1 MRKEYTTS
9 FRRAWLG
16 NLYELVLCC
25 ATILTKCRSMN
36 AMSAHRSSQC
46 PSSASYICHSSKT
59 NSARAQ
65 YMILLDIRAFR
76 KTDLSCKVG
85 IRLTEWKAR
94 FCEKVSFEQ
103 SRTKER
109 ASYACCLG
117 YHMLHVPSNAT
128 SNAQASLGMIPPL
141 VQAVPR
147 PILPPKPST
156 PPSRGWTTT

>member
-36 AMSAHRSSQC
+36 DMSVRRSSQY
-46 PSSASYICHSSKT
+46 SSNVPLPLLAYCRSSKT
-59 NSARAQ
+59 NSTRAQ
-65 YMILLDIRAFR
+65 CMILPDIRASR

-85 IRLTEWKAR
+85 IRLTECIAR
-94 FCEKVSFEQ
+94 FHEKVSFEQ

-128 SNAQASLGMIPPL
+128 SNAQASLGMIPH
-141 VQAVPR
+141 
-147 PILPPKPST
+147 
-156 PPSRGWTTT
+156 